1 LRDCHCLLKLSFILK
16 KDQGLLSQ
24 LLTQIASEHRML
36 PLYFGPNSPL
46 VAETGEELVLPCSPQ
61 SSISAVDMTVKWI
74 RPDRSDK
81 LVHLYEGYEERNEKQ
96 IKSYR
101 GRTSLFKEDLKNGNA
116 SLKLSAL
123 QPSDE
128 GSYQCYIEYGQMYDD
143 VTMYVEVKVKGKNQ
157 HDHHGKLIYFLGMSV
172 KNCWTHPV
180 CK

>member
-1 LRDCHCLLKLSFILK
+1 MQYTFLK
-16 KDQGLLSQ
+16 KNLSC
-24 LLTQIASEHRML
+24 IISVFVSE
-36 PLYFGPNSPL
+36 PFKVVGPNSPL

-128 GSYQCYIEYGQMYDD
+128 GSYQCYIEYGQIDN
-143 VTMYVEVKVKGKNQ
+143 VNIHVKVKGKNQ
-157 HDHHGKLIYFLGMSV
+157 HDHHRIVNDHESGEANVKKQKIPKHKIYSLIKSQRV
-172 KNCWTHPV
+172 AISHE
-180 CK
+180 